1 MSMGRKLGDMR
12 IKLVISN
19 VRAVRALSRALEKA
33 RQLAEDMPW
42 NDEAQA
48 VVRNLE
54 FAAKRLEG
62 KPDDGG

>member
-1 MSMGRKLGDMR
+1 MGRKLGDMR